1 MAITVLG
8 RVSSIN
14 VRKVLWVLDE
24 LQFVYDR
31 EDWGAGFADAKS
43 PQFLIL
49 NPNGQVPVIRDDGF
63 VLWESNAIMRYFSEK
78 RPGVLMPGDGQDR
91 ALAEQWLG
99 WQATELNPAWVYAV
113 MAILRKHPDY
123 TDEKRITQSIAAW
136 GRQMGMLDAQLART
150 GAYVAGEAFTLAD
163 IAIGLSV
170 HRWKRVAFDK
180 PEFGHVEAYYQRL
193 LERKA
198 GTTYMAPDMA

>member
-1 MAITVLG
+1 MAIRLLG
-8 RVSSIN
+8 RISSIN
-14 VRKVLWVLDE
+14 VRKVAWVLDE
-24 LQFVYDR
+24 LGLVYDR

-49 NPNGQVPVIRDDGF
+49 NPNGQVPVLDEDGF
-63 VLWESNAIMRYFSEK
+63 VLWESNVIMRYLSEK
-78 RPGVLMPGDGQDR
+78 KPGVLLPTDAQKR

-99 WQATELNPAWVYAV
+99 WQATELNPAWAYAV

-123 TDEKRITQSIAAW
+123 TDEKRISQSIAAW
-136 GRQMGMLDAQLART
+136 AQQMAMLDDQLGRT
-150 GAYVAGEAFTLAD
+150 GAYAAGEAFSLAD

-180 PEFGHVEAYYQRL
+180 PEFGHVDAYYARL
-193 LERKA
+193 LQRPA
-198 GTTYMAPDMA
+198 GAAHMSAEMV